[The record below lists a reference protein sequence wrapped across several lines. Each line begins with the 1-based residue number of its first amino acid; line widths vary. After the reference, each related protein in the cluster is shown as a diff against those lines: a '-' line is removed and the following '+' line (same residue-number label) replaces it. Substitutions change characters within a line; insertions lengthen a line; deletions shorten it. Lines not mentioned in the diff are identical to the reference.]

1 MNNEQYPTRP
11 PQIRGEAEGDC
22 SLLIDKRARWLPIK
36 GSVRVNTQIRVP
48 QVRVI
53 DPDGEQVGIMDTRSA
68 LELARE
74 RDFDLV
80 EVSPHAKPP
89 VCRIMDYGKYKYQQ
103 SKRIKDSKKKQ
114 HAVQLK
120 EIRMRPKTDEHDY
133 LFKVRHAQRFLE
145 ERNRVKISV
154 MFRGREQAHRE
165 FGRKVLE
172 RAIEDMAEVASAEG
186 PIRIEGRNMTVTLVP
201 K

>member
-1 MNNEQYPTRP
+1 M
-11 PQIRGEAEGDC
+11 
-22 SLLIDKRARWLPIK
+22 PIK
-36 GSVRVNTQIRVP
+36 ESVRVNTQIRVP

-53 DPDGEQVGIMDTRSA
+53 DSEGAQAGIMERRAA
-68 LELARE
+68 LELAQAQN
-74 RDFDLV
+74 FDLV
-80 EVSPHAKPP
+80 EVSPNAKPP

-103 SKRIKDSKKKQ
+103 SKRIKDSRKNQ
-114 HAVQLK
+114 HAVQVK

-133 LFKVRHAQRFLE
+133 LFKVRHAMRFLE

-165 FGRKVLE
+165 FGRSVLE
-172 RAIEDMAEVASAEG
+172 RAIADVSEIASAEG
-186 PIRIEGRNMTVTLVP
+186 AIRIEGRNMVVTLVP

>member
-1 MNNEQYPTRP
+1 
-11 PQIRGEAEGDC
+11 
-22 SLLIDKRARWLPIK
+22 
-36 GSVRVNTQIRVP
+36 VNTQIRVP

-53 DPDGEQVGIMDTRSA
+53 DPDGEQDGIMDTRSA

-74 RDFDLV
+74 RDLDLV

-133 LFKVRHAQRFLE
+133 LFKLRHAQRFLE

-165 FGRKVLE
+165 FGRSVLE
-172 RAIEDMAEVASAEG
+172 RAIEKLSEVASAEG

>member
-1 MNNEQYPTRP
+1 M
-11 PQIRGEAEGDC
+11 
-22 SLLIDKRARWLPIK
+22 
-36 GSVRVNTQIRVP
+36 
-48 QVRVI
+48 I
-53 DPDGEQVGIMDTRSA
+53 DPDGEQAGIMDTRSA

-133 LFKVRHAQRFLE
+133 LFKLRHAQRFLE

-165 FGRKVLE
+165 FGRGVLE
-172 RAIEDMAEVASAEG
+172 RAIEKLSEVASAEG